1 MKTAAMKAGETA
13 ALRAG
18 DQPGQFSIS
27 GALSFD
33 TVIELLSQGTSLLE
47 KGLLEQGDTT
57 IDLTGVTQ
65 ADSAGLALLIEWL
78 RQARQRGGRLRY
90 TGVPRQLQAL
100 AGISDVES
108 LLGVSTSA

>member
-47 KGLLEQGDTT
+47 KGLLEQGTT

-108 LLGVSTSA
+108 LLGVSTPA